1 MARIRSGKKTG
12 IARLLEISGEKRA
25 LLLLAVLLSVMSTLL
40 QFTPFA
46 AVYFILEEV
55 LRHAA
60 DVTASAADRIRFWG
74 LLALASLLLSLLC
87 HYASVMASHVAAFRI
102 LYGLRLRLAAHLARL
117 PMGFHTGNS
126 SGAIKKIVEFSVE
139 KIEKFVA
146 HEITDFVSALALPA
160 LMLPVM
166 FSLDWRLALACSVPI
181 AAAFLMQ
188 GLVFYTDKSKKDMEG
203 YHAALEQMNA
213 AGVEYVR
220 GMPAVKVFGL
230 TVRSFLRFYDAI
242 ENLRRCT
249 TGMART
255 YRGPMSLFA
264 VIMSSLLAVILPA
277 GVFVLSGAPDNQAFA
292 LTLLLFLTLAPG
304 LSLPVLKLLYL
315 GSDMRQVATG
325 VERIDAILDE
335 PPMPE
340 PERPSGVTDH
350 TVTFENVSFSYE
362 ESKTV
367 STRRE
372 ALRDVSFNAEE
383 GAVTALVGPS
393 GSGKST
399 LASLAARFWDPG
411 TGSVRI
417 GGTDLRAIGT
427 DRLMTLVAFVFQ
439 DVHLFFDTIAENI
452 RMGRP
457 GATDEEVR
465 RAARLACCHDFIE
478 ALPQGYA
485 TKIGEGGT
493 FLSGGEAQRIA
504 IARAVLKDA
513 PILVL
518 DEATAFADP
527 ENELNI
533 QRGLTAL
540 MRGRTVIVVAHR
552 LSTIREADQIIVL
565 EEGRVTEK
573 GRHEELL
580 ANNNLYARMWA
591 AHTDAADWTLMTRP
605 NANQELKASNI

>member
-1 MARIRSGKKTG
+1 
-12 IARLLEISGEKRA
+12 
-25 LLLLAVLLSVMSTLL
+25 
-40 QFTPFA
+40 
-46 AVYFILEEV
+46 
-55 LRHAA
+55 
-60 DVTASAADRIRFWG
+60 
-74 LLALASLLLSLLC
+74 
-87 HYASVMASHVAAFRI
+87 
-102 LYGLRLRLAAHLARL
+102 
-117 PMGFHTGNS
+117 
-126 SGAIKKIVEFSVE
+126 
-139 KIEKFVA
+139 
-146 HEITDFVSALALPA
+146 
-160 LMLPVM
+160 
-166 FSLDWRLALACSVPI
+166 
-181 AAAFLMQ
+181 
-188 GLVFYTDKSKKDMEG
+188 
-203 YHAALEQMNA
+203 
-213 AGVEYVR
+213 
-220 GMPAVKVFGL
+220 MPAVKVFGL